1 MSPAALELTVDG
13 QPVAS
18 STRELAAG
26 PYTVVIATAIPELAL
41 RLHSTYIGSE
51 HSDSIVVHLELG
63 LNKDRPL
70 AVRRYPHGELPVVHA
85 RHRCLLE
92 HAGHL
97 QQLVADLTEVAPSS
111 AQNPTLSVCRHSIAT
126 QPLLTCEITWHGR
139 RLLSEVRRSRRRRS
153 RSGVWR
159 RQPVSRTR
167 FHGDRDERVR
177 RTQ

>member
-63 LNKDRPL
+63 LNNGRLPSAAIRTASSPSCTL
-70 AVRRYPHGELPVVHA
+70 ATGA
-85 RHRCLLE
+85 C
-92 HAGHL
+92 
-97 QQLVADLTEVAPSS
+97 SS
-111 AQNPTLSVCRHSIAT
+111 TPATSSSWSPTS
-126 QPLLTCEITWHGR
+126 
-139 RLLSEVRRSRRRRS
+139 RRSRHHPRKIQRL
-153 RSGVWR
+153 VF
-159 RQPVSRTR
+159 VVTR
-167 FHGDRDERVR
+167 
-177 RTQ
+177 